1 MKILEIKKCPESA
14 WFQSKQIVY
23 KNNEGVELR
32 WDYIERISAKLSV
45 IIVPQFKLSKDFLL
59 VRQYRVIF
67 DKHIIGFPAGIIDKN
82 ETVEAGAL
90 RELREETGYAG
101 RVKGISPPLTTN
113 SALVRETACCVLVE
127 LDDNAVPGP
136 QALDE
141 SETIEVF
148 RIKEPELSSFFEN
161 ATARGD
167 LISAGPWFVYMAAE
181 WLKG

>member
-45 IIVPQFKLSKDFLL
+45 IIVPQFKVSKDFLL

-90 RELREETGYAG
+90 RELREETGYTG
-101 RVKGISPPLTTN
+101 RVKGFSPPLTTN

-127 LDDNAVPGP
+127 LDENETPGP
-136 QALDE
+136 QSLDE

-148 RIKEPELSSFFEN
+148 RIKESELSSFFEK

-167 LISAGPWFVYMAAE
+167 LISAGPWFVYMAAN
-181 WLKG
+181 WLKV